1 MFLSNLV
8 ISLLQQ
14 FNNTHKIKIMKTIIT
29 NNNVTIET
37 ANELFTFT
45 PECLVIIQEFNG
57 ETSILMDT
65 DGTCYNVKG
74 NNSSKA
80 FDRLVLDG
88 EYLRKET
95 LPVLTEEFIND
106 YDFSFLS

>member
-1 MFLSNLV
+1 MRIL
-8 ISLLQQ
+8 IS
-14 FNNTHKIKIMKTIIT
+14 

-37 ANELFTFT
+37 SNKDFTFT
-45 PECLVIIQEFNG
+45 PECLVIIDEFHG

-74 NNSSKA
+74 NNSSKS
-80 FDRLVLDG
+80 FDNLVVNG
-88 EYLRKET
+88 EYLRKES
-95 LPVLTEEFIND
+95 LPTLTEDFIND